1 MRSNGQRGT
10 PELFPVS
17 APLIPTKVL
26 VVCMGNICRSPTA
39 EAVLRS
45 ALAQAQL
52 AIEVDSAGTEN
63 YHVGSAPDPRSVRHA
78 RQRGY
83 ELNGLRARQVSKTDF
98 LRFDLILAADELNL
112 SVLRRQCPPEQ
123 QHKLALFLGD
133 QPLPDPY
140 YGESDG
146 FETVLDLVEKRA
158 AALVNTWLTPP
169 EPLD

>member
-1 MRSNGQRGT
+1 M
-10 PELFPVS
+10 S
-17 APLIPTKVL
+17 APLIPTNVL
-26 VVCMGNICRSPTA
+26 IVCMGNICRSPTA

-45 ALAQAQL
+45 ALTKAQL

-63 YHVGSAPDPRSVRHA
+63 YHVGSAPDSRSIRHA
-78 RQRGY
+78 KRRGY
-83 ELNGLRARQVSKTDF
+83 ELDALRARQVTKTDF
-98 LRFDLILAADELNL
+98 LHFDLILAADELNL

-123 QHKLALFLGD
+123 RHKLALFLGD

-146 FETVLDLVEKRA
+146 FETVLDLVENRA
-158 AALVNTWLTPP
+158 AALVNTWLNPP